1 MIYTIAGWV
10 FLVITLIVCIVFNHP
25 KLNEPAKDSRKK
37 HLYICAGI
45 FAVGCIARIL
55 MLGTLPNGPTA
66 EEALVAVQGK
76 TLWQTGHFL
85 GCEHL
90 TTLLPQWSGEN
101 AGPFLSILSAPFVGV
116 FGINAIT
123 ARIALVLLS
132 ILSMLAMY
140 GIGKELGGIVL
151 GKYMLLIQAISPYF
165 VLGTRLTASANAA
178 LLKFLFCSFIYSSNS
193 GSFSIM

>member
-1 MIYTIAGWV
+1 
-10 FLVITLIVCIVFNHP
+10 
-25 KLNEPAKDSRKK
+25 
-37 HLYICAGI
+37 
-45 FAVGCIARIL
+45 

-116 FGINAIT
+116 FGIDAIT
-123 ARIALVLLS
+123 ARIPLVLLS

-140 GIGKELGGIVL
+140 GIGKELGPGAMLRLIGAVTGLDHNILRYLPTAFKLVHVL
-151 GKYMLLIQAISPYF
+151 HQPVKLLFVSSYCYKNHPFLPHAAI
-165 VLGTRLTASANAA
+165 RLR
-178 LLKFLFCSFIYSSNS
+178 
-193 GSFSIM
+193 